1 MSNNQIKSVK
11 IDIAKFFVGNDIFTV
26 SQQTVIYL
34 TTEVTAVYYTYY
46 CNGKIAKEGKF
57 EIGRDIDGLFCLSDH
72 ELGIRHEFNDSPKN
86 KQITTDQPMNKQFTT
101 IQSMVDHKSTDD
113 NVSIADTDITEI
125 TSDVSN
131 SNTIV
136 LSYAEKAKKSTQNED
151 SKKFIQIKDSKKS
164 TQKKESKI
172 DTLVKLVLEFLTT
185 QHKHSIRFNKEK
197 NQICVTANKDIR
209 ELLVKLTDPEVD
221 LFESEINRRNCD
233 KDIKFSIGPS
243 TTNPK
248 FTKVLKAHHAL
259 VEVSL

>member
-11 IDIAKFFVGNDIFTV
+11 IDIAKFYDGNDIFTV
-26 SQQTVIYL
+26 SQQTVIDL

-113 NVSIADTDITEI
+113 NVSIADTDITEC
-125 TSDVSN
+125 TSNESN

-164 TQKKESKI
+164 KI
-172 DTLVKLVLEFLTT
+172 DTLVKLVLEFLTA
-185 QHKHSIRFNKEK
+185 QHKHSIRFDKEK

-209 ELLVKLTDPEVD
+209 ELLVKLTESEIK
-221 LFESEINRRNCD
+221 LFESEINRKNCD

-243 TTNPK
+243 TTNPN